1 MIHVVSVSGGKDSTA
16 LWLWALRTGL
26 SPLLPLFCD
35 TKWESNKDG
44 ISTYAYLDELERR
57 LGPIRRVASEG
68 FEERT
73 RRGGTF
79 PSRVRKWCSPELKV
93 AMCAAEL
100 NLIRDETGE
109 DVEVLIGFRK
119 DESPKRAT
127 APEREWMPDYDC
139 EVWRPILDWTIQDVI
154 EEHRRAGVPM
164 NPLYHLG
171 AERVG
176 CWPCIHAGKTEIA
189 LVARHDPE
197 RIERIA
203 AMEADIG
210 QTMFV
215 LRETRKGKAAD
226 DPDVCIPTPIREM
239 AKWALTKRGGKVIP
253 LWPEP
258 TGCQRWGTCEFP
270 VAAK

>member
-16 LWLWALRTGL
+16 LWLWAIRTGL

-35 TKWESNKDG
+35 TQWESEKDG
-44 ISTYAYLDELERR
+44 ISTYAYLDDLERR
-57 LGPIRRVASEG
+57 LGPIRRVTSEG
-68 FEERT
+68 FEART

-100 NLIRDETGE
+100 VRIREETGD
-109 DVEVLIGFRK
+109 DVEVLVGFRK
-119 DESPKRAT
+119 DESPKRAEAT
-127 APEREWMPDYDC
+127 AREWMPEYDC
-139 EVWRPILDWTIQDVI
+139 DVVRPLLDWSVQDVI

-197 RIERIA
+197 RIARIA
-203 AMEADIG
+203 AIEADIG

-215 LRETRKGKAAD
+215 LRETRKGKAED
-226 DPDVCIPTPIREM
+226 DPDVCIPTPIQEM
-239 AKWALTKRGGKVIP
+239 AKWALTSRGGKVIP
-253 LWPEP
+253 LWPAP

-270 VAAK
+270 VTR